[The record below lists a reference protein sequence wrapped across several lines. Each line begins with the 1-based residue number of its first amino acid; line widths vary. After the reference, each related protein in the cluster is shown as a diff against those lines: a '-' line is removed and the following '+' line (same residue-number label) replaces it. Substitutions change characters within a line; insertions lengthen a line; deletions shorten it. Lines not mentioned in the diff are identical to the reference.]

1 MVGWTFGT
9 INSNYTSCRLDQ
21 AGYTRTRGAGRSSRG
36 LLRLQPGALDHRGR
50 PGPRLLLLA
59 GESSCAAG
67 PVRGCCRWREP
78 PQPARSGGC
87 CQWGAPCSRPGP
99 EAAAAGGSRRS
110 RPGPDAAGGS
120 RCGVLKP
127 GGFVSCRPGASGH
140 RRLQAWEVGD
150 LGNLICF
157 ETVETETGEE
167 RGSGVD
173 RKQVFN
179 DQVTPQIA
187 ALLDEDMISDD
198 ELKVSQKRKS
208 TRSGSSNTKMSRRTV
223 KQSQEGDSDF
233 VLSQESQSLYTATE
247 IKRFLEQ
254 TKGLRLITVEEYFP
268 DLKLFLRSAKIL
280 TRKSGM
286 TEDVLS
292 DQEIYRLK
300 KHIVKVKS
308 GTGPFLASR
317 LQAAGVTTLG
327 QVVELAGPQLQDSA
341 GLALKL
347 GFRSRRVT
355 KLLLDHWRKRLSGHE
370 LLMLDAFSSGE
381 ATVNRQDYFPL
392 IQLSLD
398 LKDCA
403 GLLLDRCP
411 QASLQEASG
420 KTFYHL
426 MDVIFSSCL
435 QRVDLQSICC
445 CARLLSK

>member
-1 MVGWTFGT
+1 
-9 INSNYTSCRLDQ
+9 
-21 AGYTRTRGAGRSSRG
+21 
-36 LLRLQPGALDHRGR
+36 
-50 PGPRLLLLA
+50 
-59 GESSCAAG
+59 
-67 PVRGCCRWREP
+67 
-78 PQPARSGGC
+78 
-87 CQWGAPCSRPGP
+87 
-99 EAAAAGGSRRS
+99 
-110 RPGPDAAGGS
+110 
-120 RCGVLKP
+120 
-127 GGFVSCRPGASGH
+127 
-140 RRLQAWEVGD
+140 
-150 LGNLICF
+150 
-157 ETVETETGEE
+157 
-167 RGSGVD
+167 
-173 RKQVFN
+173 
-179 DQVTPQIA
+179 
-187 ALLDEDMISDD
+187 MISDD
-198 ELKVSQKRKS
+198 ELKVSQKERHQV
-208 TRSGSSNTKMSRRTV
+208 RGAAIQNGQETV